1 MSYEI
6 VKIFS
11 TNGTT
16 IILQVLFTI
25 QIFIGILILIST
37 ELLNNSINKYIQE
50 IQIKDFMIEF
60 YGIHLIIFYLCGIVI
75 VEKIKKKNCYT
86 NQLSILLK
94 LWNCVIVLLSID
106 GIVTSWI
113 TYKSIYFKEN
123 LIENFLLKG
132 IEEYYSDLKWK
143 LIWDRLQLSEKC
155 CGVNNFKDWNIM
167 TWKEVILED
176 MKEE

>member
-1 MSYEI
+1 MSFEI
-6 VKIFS
+6 EKIFS

-16 IILQVLFTI
+16 IILQVLFTL
-25 QIFIGILILIST
+25 QIFIGILIIIST

-50 IQIKDFMIEF
+50 IQIKDFLIEF
-60 YGIHLIIFYLCGIVI
+60 YGIHLIIFYLCGIGI
-75 VEKIKKKNCYT
+75 VQKINKNCYT

-113 TYKSIYFKEN
+113 SYKSIYFKEN
-123 LIENFLLKG
+123 LIEKFLYKG
-132 IEEYYSDLKWK
+132 IEEYYSDVKWK
-143 LIWDRLQLSEKC
+143 LIWDRLQLSEGC
-155 CGVNNFKDWNIM
+155 CGVFNFKDWNIM
-167 TWKEVILED
+167 TWKEVILGD